1 MSSCTEEY
9 QSRIIDDI
17 SIKTF
22 RIDSVSI
29 RTIVAVDADKVYFA
43 ASNGR
48 VGYQWD
54 EQKFEQ
60 IKFIKYADSISPN
73 FRSLATNGTD
83 YFALSIGNPALLYN
97 LSKDTLV
104 YKETHEKVFYDSMKF
119 FDTLNGIAIGDPTDD
134 CLSIILTN
142 DGGNTWTKISC
153 DKLPKIS
160 DGEAAFAAS
169 NTNIK
174 LLGKTAWIVTGG
186 KKARVFKSTDLA
198 ITWEVFETPIIQG
211 ENSQGIYS
219 VDFADENNG
228 IIIGGDYLK
237 SEENLS
243 NKAITFDGGKTW
255 ELVAD
260 GENPN
265 YKSCVQYVPGTN
277 GKEVFAVGKTGISY
291 SKNGGISWNEVS
303 KDEFYTIQFV
313 DRNTAWLAGNKKIGK
328 LILP

>member
-1 MSSCTEEY
+1 MKQIYTIFILIILMSSCTEEY

-119 FDTLNGIAIGDPTDD
+119 FDTLNLYLLQHQLIFVVEQTF
-134 CLSIILTN
+134 LLYLLTF
-142 DGGNTWTKISC
+142 G
-153 DKLPKIS
+153 
-160 DGEAAFAAS
+160 F
-169 NTNIK
+169 
-174 LLGKTAWIVTGG
+174 
-186 KKARVFKSTDLA
+186 
-198 ITWEVFETPIIQG
+198 
-211 ENSQGIYS
+211 
-219 VDFADENNG
+219 
-228 IIIGGDYLK
+228 
-237 SEENLS
+237 
-243 NKAITFDGGKTW
+243 
-255 ELVAD
+255 
-260 GENPN
+260 
-265 YKSCVQYVPGTN
+265 
-277 GKEVFAVGKTGISY
+277 
-291 SKNGGISWNEVS
+291 
-303 KDEFYTIQFV
+303 
-313 DRNTAWLAGNKKIGK
+313 
-328 LILP
+328 